1 MKTLSLGD
9 ITVTRIVEREGPH
22 LPVGQLLPD
31 ADLDQLAP
39 HRAWLEPHF
48 LTPDNRIVHSFH
60 SFVIR
65 TPKLTAVV
73 DTCIGNDKHRPD
85 YPNFHMRRGP
95 FLDDLARAGVRP
107 EEVDLVMCTHLHVDH
122 VGWNTRLSGGRWV
135 PTFPN
140 AKYLFGKAEFDF
152 WRRELDLGGPQLSDN
167 SIADS
172 VIPIVEAG
180 AAVMVE
186 SDHQIDDRIW
196 LTPAPGHTPGQ
207 YSVHLK
213 DRRHAVMTGDIMHNP
228 IQCAKPQWNSVYCID
243 QERARSTRRA
253 FLEEFSD
260 RDVLLLPAHFA
271 TPTCGRVIGE
281 GDAWR
286 YEVLA
291 A

>member
-1 MKTLSLGD
+1 MKALSLGD

-22 LPVGQLLPD
+22 VPVEHLLPD
-31 ADLDQLAP
+31 ADPDQLAP

-85 YPNFHMRRGP
+85 YPNFHMRKGP
-95 FLDDLARAGVRP
+95 FLDDLALAGVRP
-107 EEVDLVMCTHLHVDH
+107 EEVDYVMCTHLHVDH
-122 VGWNTRLSGGRWV
+122 VGWNTRLAGGKWV

-152 WRRELDLGGPQLSDN
+152 WRRELDTGGPQLSDD

-207 YSVHLK
+207 YCVNLK
-213 DRRHAVMTGDIMHNP
+213 DRRHAVMTADIMHSP
-228 IQCAKPQWNSVYCID
+228 IQCAKPHWNSAYCIE
-243 QERARSTRRA
+243 QERARATRRA

-271 TPTCGRVIGE
+271 TPTCGRVVAEGE
-281 GDAWR
+281 AWR

>member
-1 MKTLSLGD
+1 MKSLSLGD

-22 LPVGQLLPD
+22 VLVGHLLPD
-31 ADLDQLAP
+31 ADLDALAP
-39 HRAWLEPHF
+39 HRAWLEPYF
-48 LTPDNRIVHSFH
+48 LTPDDHIIHSFH

-85 YPNFHMRRGP
+85 YPNFHMRSGP

-107 EEVDLVMCTHLHVDH
+107 EEVDFVMCTHLHVDH
-122 VGWNTRLSGGRWV
+122 VGWNTRLADGRWV

-152 WRRELDLGGPQLSDN
+152 WRRELDTNGPHLSDD

-196 LTPAPGHTPGQ
+196 LSPAPGHTPGQ
-207 YSVHLK
+207 YCVNLK
-213 DRRHAVMTGDIMHNP
+213 DRQRAVMTGDIMHSP
-228 IQCAKPQWNSVYCID
+228 IQCAKPQWNSAYCID
-243 QERARSTRRA
+243 QEQARSTRRA

-271 TPTCGRVIGE
+271 TPTCGRVIAE